1 MASFTPKDLSEAIED
16 LSICEFFPRE
26 PGAQAAIMR
35 LLAKM
40 CPHREA
46 LKWLVAAYTD
56 KIGKWH
62 GPAELRGVLCTRF
75 RPADGIEAYSS
86 LPGYTPEDSEAAYLE
101 QHKQMKTG
109 WIESPDDPRM
119 IGTGEDIRKK
129 FLLIAGGKVM

>member
-1 MASFTPKDLSEAIED
+1 MASFTPKDLAEAIED

-46 LKWLVAAYTD
+46 LKWLVAAYTN

-75 RPADGIEAYSS
+75 RPADRIEAYSA
-86 LPGYTPEDSEAAYLE
+86 LPGYTPEDSEVAYLE
-101 QHKQMKTG
+101 EHKQLKEGG
-109 WIESPDDPRM
+109 WVEIPDGPGQ
-119 IGTGEDIRKK
+119 IGEDFRNKL
-129 FLLIAGGKVM
+129 LLIAGGKVM